1 MLARLDEFERAL
13 LALDRVR
20 VSELLDAVA
29 ASQTP
34 LLAVESLIRPALERI
49 GKLWEDNRCAL
60 SQVYMSG
67 RLCEEQ
73 VDALLGP
80 AATTTRVAPGNARL
94 ALTVLEDYHLLGK
107 QIVRTVL
114 RAAGWPVLDYERQT
128 VAGLVTRTCADEIDI
143 LMISTLM
150 LPSALQVREVT
161 TQLRE
166 QSPRTRVVVGGAP
179 FRFDPELWK
188 EVGAD
193 AMGTNAAEAVAIVE
207 GLAGGAP

>member
-1 MLARLDEFERAL
+1 MSATLDEFEIAL

-29 ASQTP
+29 VNQTP
-34 LLAVESLIRPALERI
+34 LLAVENLIRPALERI
-49 GKLWEDNRCAL
+49 GQLWEDNRCAL

-67 RLCEEQ
+67 RMCEEL
-73 VDALLGP
+73 VDTLLGP
-80 AATTTRVAPGNARL
+80 AASAPRAAPNHVRL
-94 ALTVLEDYHLLGK
+94 ALTVLDDYHLLGK

-114 RAAGWPVLDYERQT
+114 RAAGWPVLDYGRQSVSEL
-128 VAGLVTRTCADEIDI
+128 VARTCADQIDI

-193 AMGTNAAEAVAIVE
+193 AMGMNAAEVVGIIQR
-207 GLAGGAP
+207 LAGGAP

>member
-1 MLARLDEFERAL
+1 MSARLDEFESAL

-20 VSELLDAVA
+20 VTELLDAVA

-67 RLCEEQ
+67 RICEEM
-73 VDALLGP
+73 VDILLGP
-80 AATTTRVAPGNARL
+80 AVTTPRIAPGNARL
-94 ALTVLEDYHLLGK
+94 ALAVLDDYHLLGK

-114 RAAGWPVLDYERQT
+114 RAAGWPVLDYGRQT
-128 VAGLVTRTCADEIDI
+128 VAELVARTCADQIDI

-161 TQLRE
+161 TQLRTV
-166 QSPRTRVVVGGAP
+166 SPRTRIVVGGAP

-193 AMGTNAAEAVAIVE
+193 AMGMNAAEAVAIVE
-207 GLAGGAP
+207 RLSGGAP

>member
-1 MLARLDEFERAL
+1 MSATLDEFESAL

-29 ASQTP
+29 ANQTP

-67 RLCEEQ
+67 RICEEM
-73 VDALLGP
+73 VDVLLGP
-80 AATTTRVAPGNARL
+80 AATTPRVAPGNARL
-94 ALTVLEDYHLLGK
+94 ALAVLDDYHLLGK
-107 QIVRTVL
+107 QIVRAVL
-114 RAAGWPVLDYERQT
+114 RAAGWPVLDYGRQS
-128 VAGLVTRTCADEIDI
+128 VAELVARTCADEIDI

-166 QSPRTRVVVGGAP
+166 LSPRTQIVVGGAP

-193 AMGTNAAEAVAIVE
+193 AMGMNAAEAVAIVQR
-207 GLAGGAP
+207 LSGGAS